1 MWVKGSTSRGVRLL
15 RGDGAS
21 VNERFIEEERDVITT
36 PEWHNASLIVD
47 RNLEAGREEKVAVYC
62 GDAEVTYGELA
73 RRISRFGHA
82 LKVELGVRRE
92 ERVLLVLD
100 DTPSFPVAFFA
111 TMRIGA
117 VPVPVN
123 TLVDADE
130 YRFYIENSRA
140 RVVVADGQF
149 HEKIR
154 DALNGIEE
162 PVELVLA
169 DSREDGA
176 HTLEDLL
183 ESGEDEL
190 TPADTHKDDAAFWL
204 YSSGSTGNPK
214 GVVHL
219 HHDIDYT
226 CETYARHVLE
236 IDESDRTFSTTKL
249 FHAYGFG
256 NGISFPYWAGASSI
270 LLPGKP
276 MPEAVLETI
285 KRFEPTLFF
294 SAPTLYNAI
303 LDYPE
308 ASDYDLSS
316 VRFGVSAA
324 EALPAHVWRRWR
336 ETFGVTILD
345 GIGSTEMLHIFIS
358 NTPVELKPGSSGKP
372 VPGYEARILDEDEQ
386 PVEEPGEAGYLSI
399 KGDSAAAYYWRNHE
413 KTKETMKGEWLFA
426 GDWYRVDED
435 GFYWYE
441 GRADDMIK
449 VSGLWVSPVEVE
461 NTLGDHD
468 AVVEA
473 AAVGIDIEGLTR
485 VKAYVVLRQGHEGS
499 DELVEELQ
507 EWSKNN
513 LRRYQYPHIV
523 EFIDELPKTATGKIQ
538 RFKLREPESGE
549 EMPGQDEELSQ
560 REEPPQ
566 QKDELV

>member
-1 MWVKGSTSRGVRLL
+1 M
-15 RGDGAS
+15 
-21 VNERFIEEERDVITT
+21 ITT

-47 RNLEAGREEKVAVYC
+47 RNLEAGREDKVAVYC
-62 GDAEVTYGELA
+62 GDDEVTYGELA

-82 LKVELGVRRE
+82 LKEELGVRRE
-92 ERVLLVLD
+92 DRVLLVLD
-100 DTPSFPVAFFA
+100 DTPSFPVAFFSA
-111 TMRIGA
+111 MRIGA

-140 RVVVADGQF
+140 RAVVADGKF
-149 HEKIR
+149 HEKVR
-154 DALNGIEE
+154 DALGGIEE
-162 PVELVLA
+162 PLELVLA
-169 DSREDGA
+169 NGREDGA
-176 HTLEDLL
+176 HALEDLL

-236 IDESDRTFSTTKL
+236 VDESDRTFSTTKL

-276 MPEAVLETI
+276 VPEAVLETI

-303 LDYPE
+303 LDYPG

-324 EALPAHVWRRWR
+324 EALPAHVWRRWK

-358 NTPVELKPGSSGKP
+358 NTPDELKPGSSGKP
-372 VPGYEARILDEDEQ
+372 VPGYEARILDENEQ
-386 PVEEPGEAGYLSI
+386 LVEEPGEAGYLSV
-399 KGDSAAAYYWRNHE
+399 KGDSAAAFYWRNHE

-435 GFYWYE
+435 GYYWYE

-473 AAVGIDIEGLTR
+473 AAVGVDVEGLTR
-485 VKAYVVLRQGHEGS
+485 VKAFVVLREGHEGS

-513 LRRYQYPHIV
+513 LKRYQYPHMM
-523 EFIDELPKTATGKIQ
+523 EFIEELPKTATGKIQ
-538 RFKLREPESGE
+538 RFKLRDEEESGE
-549 EMPGQDEELSQ
+549 DMPGQDEELSQ
-560 REEPPQ
+560 ENEPPQ

>member
-1 MWVKGSTSRGVRLL
+1 M
-15 RGDGAS
+15 
-21 VNERFIEEERDVITT
+21 ITT
-36 PEWHNASLIVD
+36 PDWHNASLIVD
-47 RNLEAGREEKVAVYC
+47 RNLEAGREDKVAVYS
-62 GDAEVTYGELA
+62 GDEEVTYGELA
-73 RRISRFGHA
+73 RRINRFGHA
-82 LKVELGVRRE
+82 LREELDVRRE

-100 DTPSFPVAFFA
+100 DTPSFPAAFFA
-111 TMRIGA
+111 AMRIGA

-130 YRFYIENSRA
+130 YRFYIEDSRA
-140 RVVVADGQF
+140 RVVVADGKF
-149 HEKIR
+149 HEKVS
-154 DALNGIEE
+154 DALSNVEE

-169 DSREDGA
+169 DGREDGTHA
-176 HTLEDLL
+176 LEDLL
-183 ESGEDEL
+183 EAGEDEL
-190 TPADTHKDDAAFWL
+190 TPADTHKDDVAFWL

-236 IDESDRTFSTTKL
+236 VDESDRTFSTTKL

-256 NGISFPYWAGASSI
+256 NGISFPYWAGSSSI
-270 LLPGKP
+270 LLSGKP
-276 MPEAVLETI
+276 APEAVLETI

-303 LDYPE
+303 LDYPG

-316 VRFGVSAA
+316 VRFGISAA
-324 EALPAHVWRRWR
+324 EALPAHVWRRWK

-358 NTPVELKPGSSGKP
+358 NTPDELKPGSSGKP

-386 PVEEPGEAGYLSI
+386 PVEKPGEAGYLSV

-435 GFYWYE
+435 GYYWYE

-473 AAVGIDIEGLTR
+473 AAVGIDVEGLTR
-485 VKAYVVLRQGHEGS
+485 VKAFVVLREGHEGS

-513 LRRYQYPHIV
+513 LRRYQYPHMV

-560 REEPPQ
+560 EEEPPQ

>member
-1 MWVKGSTSRGVRLL
+1 M
-15 RGDGAS
+15 
-21 VNERFIEEERDVITT
+21 ITT

-62 GDAEVTYGELA
+62 DDDEVTYGELA
-73 RRISRFGHA
+73 RRINRFGHA
-82 LKVELGVRRE
+82 LREELGVRRE

-111 TMRIGA
+111 AMRIGA

-140 RVVVADGQF
+140 RVVVADGKF
-149 HEKIR
+149 HEKVR
-154 DALNGIEE
+154 DALNDVEE
-162 PVELVLA
+162 PVEFVLA
-169 DSREDGA
+169 NGREDGA
-176 HTLEDLL
+176 HALEDLL

-236 IDESDRTFSTTKL
+236 VDESDRCFSTTKL

-276 MPEAVLETI
+276 APEAVLETI

-303 LDYPE
+303 LDYPG
-308 ASDYDLSS
+308 ASDYDLSP

-324 EALPAHVWRRWR
+324 EALPAHVWRRWK
-336 ETFGVTILD
+336 ETYGVTILD

-358 NTPVELKPGSSGKP
+358 NTPDELKPGSSGKP
-372 VPGYEARILDEDEQ
+372 VPGYEARILDENEQ
-386 PVEEPGEAGYLSI
+386 LVEEPGGAGYLSV
-399 KGDSAAAYYWRNHE
+399 KGDSAAAFYWRNHE

-435 GFYWYE
+435 GYYWYE

-473 AAVGIDIEGLTR
+473 AAVGVDVEGLTR
-485 VKAYVVLRQGHEGS
+485 VKAFVVLREGHEGS

-513 LRRYQYPHIV
+513 LKRYQYPHMM
-523 EFIDELPKTATGKIQ
+523 EFIEELPKTATGKIQ
-538 RFKLREPESGE
+538 RFKLRDEEESGE
-549 EMPGQDEELSQ
+549 DMPGQDEELSQ
-560 REEPPQ
+560 ENEPPQ

>member
-1 MWVKGSTSRGVRLL
+1 M
-15 RGDGAS
+15 
-21 VNERFIEEERDVITT
+21 ITV
-36 PEWHNASLIVD
+36 PEWYNASLIVD
-47 RNLEAGREEKVAVYC
+47 RNLEAGREDKVAIYS
-62 GDAEVTYGELA
+62 GDDEVSYGELA
-73 RRISRFGHA
+73 RRINWFGHA
-82 LKVELGVRRE
+82 LRE
-92 ERVLLVLD
+92 ELDVRQEDRVLLVLD
-100 DTPSFPVAFFA
+100 DTPAFPTAFFA
-111 TMRIGA
+111 AMRIGA

-130 YRFYIENSRA
+130 YRFYVEDSRA
-140 RVVVADGQF
+140 RIVVADGKF
-149 HEKIR
+149 YEKVR
-154 DALNGIEE
+154 DALKGVEE
-162 PVELVLA
+162 PVGLVLTNG
-169 DSREDGA
+169 REEGA
-176 HTLEDLL
+176 HILEDLL
-183 ESGEDEL
+183 ESGDDEL
-190 TPADTHKDDAAFWL
+190 SPANTHKDDAAFWL

-256 NGISFPYWAGASSI
+256 NGISFPYWAGASSV
-270 LLPGKP
+270 LLSGKP
-276 MPEAVLETI
+276 TPEAVLETI

-303 LDYPE
+303 LNYPHAGDYELP
-308 ASDYDLSS
+308 SIRY
-316 VRFGVSAA
+316 GVSAA
-324 EALPAHVWRRWR
+324 EALPAHVWRRWK
-336 ETFGVTILD
+336 ETFDVTILD

-358 NTPVELKPGSSGKP
+358 NTPDELKPGSSGKP
-372 VPGYEARILDEDEQ
+372 VPGYEAKILDEEEY
-386 PVEEPGEAGYLSI
+386 PVEEPGEAGYLSV

-426 GDWYRVDED
+426 GDWYRMDED

-461 NTLGDHD
+461 NTLGDHE
-468 AVVEA
+468 AVVEV
-473 AAVGIDIEGLTR
+473 AAVGVDVEGLTR
-485 VKAYVVLRQGHEGS
+485 IKAYVVLRKDHEGS

-507 EWSKNN
+507 EWSKDN
-513 LRRYQYPHIV
+513 LKRYQYPHIV
-523 EFIDELPKTATGKIQ
+523 EFIEELPKTTTGKIQ
-538 RFKLREPESGE
+538 RFKLREPESGQG
-549 EMPGQDEELSQ
+549 MLRQDDELSQ
-560 REEPPQ
+560 ERDEPPQ

>member
-1 MWVKGSTSRGVRLL
+1 MITVPEWYN
-15 RGDGAS
+15 AS
-21 VNERFIEEERDVITT
+21 V
-36 PEWHNASLIVD
+36 IVD
-47 RNLEAGREEKVAVYC
+47 RNLEAGREDKVAIYS
-62 GDAEVTYGELA
+62 GDDEVSYGELA
-73 RRISRFGHA
+73 RRINRFGHA
-82 LKVELGVRRE
+82 LREELGVQQE
-92 ERVLLVLD
+92 DRVLLVLD
-100 DTPSFPVAFFA
+100 DTPSFPTAFFA
-111 TMRIGA
+111 AMRIGA

-130 YRFYIENSRA
+130 YHFYVENSRA
-140 RVVVADGQF
+140 RIVVADGKF
-149 HEKIR
+149 YEKVR
-154 DALNGIEE
+154 DALKGVEE
-162 PVELVLA
+162 PVGLVLA
-169 DSREDGA
+169 NGREEGA
-176 HTLEDLL
+176 HILEDLL
-183 ESGEDEL
+183 ESGDDEL
-190 TPADTHKDDAAFWL
+190 SPADTHKDDAAFWL

-236 IDESDRTFSTTKL
+236 IEESDRTFSTTKL

-256 NGISFPYWAGASSI
+256 NGMSFPYWAGASSV

-276 MPEAVLETI
+276 TPEAVLETI

-303 LDYPE
+303 LNYPHAGDYELP
-308 ASDYDLSS
+308 SIRY
-316 VRFGVSAA
+316 GVSAA
-324 EALPAHVWRRWR
+324 EALPAHVWRRWKER
-336 ETFGVTILD
+336 FGITILD

-358 NTPVELKPGSSGKP
+358 NTPDELKPGSSGKP
-372 VPGYEARILDEDEQ
+372 VPGYEIRIFDEEEY
-386 PVEEPGEAGYLSI
+386 PVEEPGEAGYLSV

-413 KTKETMKGEWLFA
+413 KTKETIKGEWLFA

-461 NTLGDHD
+461 NTLGDHE
-468 AVVEA
+468 AVVEV
-473 AAVGIDIEGLTR
+473 AAVGVDIEGLTR
-485 VKAYVVLRQGHEGS
+485 IKAYVVLREDHEGS

-507 EWSKNN
+507 EWSKHN
-513 LRRYQYPHIV
+513 LKRYQYPHIV
-523 EFIDELPKTATGKIQ
+523 EFIEELPKTTTGKIQ

-549 EMPGQDEELSQ
+549 DMPQQDVELSQ
-560 REEPPQ
+560 RDEPPQ

>member
-1 MWVKGSTSRGVRLL
+1 M
-15 RGDGAS
+15 
-21 VNERFIEEERDVITT
+21 ITV
-36 PEWHNASLIVD
+36 PEWYNASLIVD
-47 RNLEAGREEKVAVYC
+47 RNLEAGREDKVAIYS
-62 GDAEVTYGELA
+62 GDEQVSYGELA
-73 RRISRFGHA
+73 HRINRFGHA
-82 LKVELGVRRE
+82 LMEELGVQQE
-92 ERVLLVLD
+92 DRVLLVLD
-100 DTPSFPVAFFA
+100 DTPAFPTAFFA
-111 TMRIGA
+111 AMRIGA

-130 YRFYIENSRA
+130 YRFYIENSCA
-140 RVVVADGQF
+140 KVVIADGKF
-149 HEKIR
+149 YEKVR
-154 DALNGIEE
+154 DALKGVEE
-162 PVELVLA
+162 SVDLVLA
-169 DSREDGA
+169 NGREEGA
-176 HTLEDLL
+176 HILEDLL
-183 ESGEDEL
+183 ESGDDDL
-190 TPADTHKDDAAFWL
+190 SPANTHKDDAAFWL

-256 NGISFPYWAGASSI
+256 NGISFPYWAGASTV
-270 LLPGKP
+270 LLAGKP
-276 MPEAVLETI
+276 TPEVVLETI

-303 LDYPE
+303 LNYPHAGDYELP
-308 ASDYDLSS
+308 SIRY
-316 VRFGVSAA
+316 GVSAA
-324 EALPAHVWRRWR
+324 EALPAHVWRRWK

-358 NTPVELKPGSSGKP
+358 NTPDELKPGSSGKP
-372 VPGYEARILDEDEQ
+372 VPGYEAKILDEEEY
-386 PVEEPGEAGYLSI
+386 PVEEPDEAGYLSV

-461 NTLGDHD
+461 NTLGDHE
-468 AVVEA
+468 AVVEV
-473 AAVGIDIEGLTR
+473 AAVGVDVEGLTR
-485 VKAYVVLRQGHEGS
+485 IKAYVVLREDHEGS

-513 LRRYQYPHIV
+513 LKRYQYPHIV
-523 EFIDELPKTATGKIQ
+523 EFIEELPKTTTGKIQ
-538 RFKLREPESGE
+538 RFKLREPESGKD
-549 EMPGQDEELSQ
+549 MPQQDDELSQ
-560 REEPPQ
+560 ERDEPPQ

>member
-1 MWVKGSTSRGVRLL
+1 M
-15 RGDGAS
+15 
-21 VNERFIEEERDVITT
+21 ITV
-36 PEWHNASLIVD
+36 PEWYNASLIVD
-47 RNLEAGREEKVAVYC
+47 RNLEAGREDKVAIFYS
-62 GDAEVTYGELA
+62 DDEVSYGELA
-73 RRISRFGHA
+73 RRINRFGRA
-82 LKVELGVRRE
+82 LREELGVRQE
-92 ERVLLVLD
+92 DRVLLVLD
-100 DTPSFPVAFFA
+100 DTPSFPTAFFA
-111 TMRIGA
+111 AMRIGA

-123 TLVDADE
+123 TLVGADE
-130 YRFYIENSRA
+130 YRFYVEDSRA
-140 RVVVADGQF
+140 RIVVADRKF
-149 HEKIR
+149 YDKVR
-154 DALNGIEE
+154 DALRGVEE
-162 PVELVLA
+162 PVDLVLTNG
-169 DSREDGA
+169 REEGA
-176 HTLEDLL
+176 HILEDLL
-183 ESGEDEL
+183 EAGDDEL
-190 TPADTHKDDAAFWL
+190 SPAVTHKDDAAFWL

-236 IDESDRTFSTTKL
+236 IEESDRTFSTTKL

-256 NGISFPYWAGASSI
+256 NGMSFPYWAGASSV

-276 MPEAVLETI
+276 TPEAVLETI

-303 LDYPE
+303 LNYPHAGDYELP
-308 ASDYDLSS
+308 SIRY
-316 VRFGVSAA
+316 GVSAA
-324 EALPAHVWRRWR
+324 EALPAHVWRRWKER
-336 ETFGVTILD
+336 FGITILD

-358 NTPVELKPGSSGKP
+358 NTPDELKPGSSGKP
-372 VPGYEARILDEDEQ
+372 VPGYEIRIFDEEEY
-386 PVEEPGEAGYLSI
+386 PVEEPGEAGYLSV

-413 KTKETMKGEWLFA
+413 KTKETIKGEWLFA

-461 NTLGDHD
+461 NTLGDHE
-468 AVVEA
+468 AVLEV
-473 AAVGIDIEGLTR
+473 AAVGVDVEGLTR
-485 VKAYVVLRQGHEGS
+485 IKAYVVLREDHEGS

-507 EWSKNN
+507 EWSKEN
-513 LRRYQYPHIV
+513 LKRYQYPHIV
-523 EFIDELPKTATGKIQ
+523 EFIEELPKTTTGKIQ

-549 EMPGQDEELSQ
+549 DMPQQDVELSQ
-560 REEPPQ
+560 RDEPPQ